1 MPIAAELYLT
11 HVAASIVVVIV
22 PGPSVTVIIA
32 NSLAHGPRAG
42 LLNVAGTQAGL
53 AVMLAVLLAGLAPI
67 VETMGLWFDWV
78 RIAGALY
85 LVWLGWKMVRARG
98 ELASVSP
105 AARGARSYFWQGLV
119 VVLANPKALLPPG
132 RRTLPRNSHP

>member
-67 VETMGLWFDWV
+67 VETMGLWFDRV

-85 LVWLGWKMVRARG
+85 LVWLGWKMARAGG
-98 ELASVSP
+98 EFASVGP
-105 AARGARSYFWQGLV
+105 AARGARGYFWQGLV

-132 RRTLPRNSHP
+132 RRTLPCNSHP